1 MVGECVRFLFTSCEE
16 SKTNEWA
23 QRTSEFAILH
33 NEWIKIVQ
41 ANQPW
46 GNLYILRKKKTYKR
60 RRSVIIVQVPLVQ
73 KVNSGIH
80 RINLYPLDNATG
92 SPNTYLLD
100 SDLSGGYHY
109 PAFEQLEPGIM
120 ANELIISR
128 SQHQSNEIVCHRI
141 IPHTLVLWAISVN
154 ISLTATSAFCWT
166 KTRNTN
172 IN

>member
-1 MVGECVRFLFTSCEE
+1 MHMIIT
-16 SKTNEWA
+16 
-23 QRTSEFAILH
+23 
-33 NEWIKIVQ
+33 KIER
-41 ANQPW
+41 NSS
-46 GNLYILRKKKTYKR
+46 LEIYLTKKKTYKR

-92 SPNTYLLD
+92 FPNTYLLD

-154 ISLTATSAFCWT
+154 ISLTATSAFC
-166 KTRNTN
+166 
-172 IN
+172 